1 MVQSPAARS
10 AIFFVAISA
19 IFPVTDVKAQQAA
32 VPYEE
37 KSFSSPEGWAMAHS
51 LSSAL
56 NLGSAPAENMMLWQW
71 SLAAELSS
79 IPHLSREEQRVGF
92 GGFKSEDM
100 NKSPVFGRVRLNL
113 GLPAGFTAQVSWT
126 PPLEIDG
133 ARPDGLYGLA
143 LERPLVSIG
152 RWQLGGRLYAVRG
165 HVEGDVTC
173 SRHIARIE
181 PGSLENAFGC
191 TAPSRDRIRMD
202 QHGAELMLSR
212 SMGSGR
218 WQSFIAYASTR
229 MDPFTEVEARLFD
242 SDHNAALGSKGT
254 VDTYSVGASFAA
266 SPRWRLSAAFSYTP
280 LEVRRPPLRQS
291 GNGDFPSFRVALA
304 WRQ

>member
-1 MVQSPAARS
+1 MVHNSVARS
-10 AIFFVAISA
+10 AIGFAAIAA
-19 IFPVTDVKAQQAA
+19 IFLATDAKAQDSFL
-32 VPYEE
+32 PYEE

-56 NLGSAPAENMMLWQW
+56 NLGSAPAEKMTLWKW
-71 SLAAELSS
+71 GLEAELSS

-113 GLPAGFTAQVSWT
+113 GLPAGFTAQLSWT

-143 LERPLVSIG
+143 LERSLVSNG
-152 RWQLGGRLYAVRG
+152 RWQLGGRIHAVRG
-165 HVEGDVTC
+165 HARSDVTC
-173 SRHIARIE
+173 SRRIARIE
-181 PGSLENAFGC
+181 PGTLGNPFGC

-202 QHGAELMLSR
+202 QQGAELMLSR
-212 SMGSGR
+212 NMGSGR
-218 WQSFIAYASTR
+218 WQSFVAYASTR
-229 MDPFTEVEARLFD
+229 MDPFTVVEAKLFD

-280 LEVRRPPLRQS
+280 LDVRRPPLRERA
-291 GNGDFPSFRVALA
+291 NGDFSSFRVALA
-304 WRQ
+304 WL